1 MSKPAQPVAVW
12 HLEGRFL
19 SLLVKDGK
27 PKYLQLMTADGEYCI
42 KLAKEIRASVSAT
55 LPPGAWIQVWGEKK
69 SGYKGYKTDATKLK
83 AFRIS
88 TVAPGQAEPVPP
100 VKAERPASATILVCQ
115 KSDCLKR
122 GGKAVCHALEAA
134 LSDRNL
140 TDQVTLRGTGC
151 MKQCK
156 AGPHVVF
163 MPEKARYSRVAAR
176 DVAAL
181 VDEQFPRDPQEN

>member
-1 MSKPAQPVAVW
+1 MSKLAQPVAVW
-12 HLEGRFL
+12 QLEGRFL

-27 PKYLQLMTADGEYCI
+27 PKYLRLMTADGEYCV
-42 KLAKEIRASVSAT
+42 KLAKELRASVSTT
-55 LPPGAWIQVWGEKK
+55 LIPGAWIQVWGEKK
-69 SGYKGYKTDATKLK
+69 NGYKTDPTKLK
-83 AFRIS
+83 AFKVS
-88 TVAPGQAEPVPP
+88 MAAPGQTETAPP

-122 GGKAVCHALEAA
+122 GGKAVCRALEAA

-163 MPEKARYSRVAAR
+163 MPEKARYSRVAAH

-181 VDEQFPRDPQEN
+181 VDEQFPRDPQQN

>member
-1 MSKPAQPVAVW
+1 
-12 HLEGRFL
+12 
-19 SLLVKDGK
+19 
-27 PKYLQLMTADGEYCI
+27 
-42 KLAKEIRASVSAT
+42 
-55 LPPGAWIQVWGEKK
+55 
-69 SGYKGYKTDATKLK
+69 
-83 AFRIS
+83 
-88 TVAPGQAEPVPP
+88 

-134 LSDRNL
+134 LTDRNL

-181 VDEQFPRDPQEN
+181 VDEQFPRDPQQN

>member
-19 SLLVKDGK
+19 NLLVKDGK
-27 PKYLQLMTADGEYCI
+27 PKYLQLMTADGEYRI
-42 KLAKEIRASVSAT
+42 KLAKELRASVSAT

-69 SGYKGYKTDATKLK
+69 SGYKTDATKLK

-88 TVAPGQAEPVPP
+88 TLAPGQAEPVPL

-181 VDEQFPRDPQEN
+181 VDEQFPRDSQQN